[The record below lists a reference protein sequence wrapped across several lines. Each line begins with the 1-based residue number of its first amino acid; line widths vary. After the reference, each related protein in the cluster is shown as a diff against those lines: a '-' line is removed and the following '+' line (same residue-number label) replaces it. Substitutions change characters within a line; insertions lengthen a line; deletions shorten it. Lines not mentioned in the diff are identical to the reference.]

1 MDAKE
6 INRRVVEQFRAGG
19 DIPGMHRDR
28 LLLLTTTGRSSGK
41 SRTTP
46 MMFHRDGDHLYV
58 VASDNGAKKDPSWYR
73 NLMKDASVGVEVGD
87 EKYDAVAST
96 VEGDERATAWA
107 SITAAN
113 PFFLEHQAGV
123 EREIPLVGLNRVS

>member
-1 MDAKE
+1 
-6 INRRVVEQFRAGG
+6 
-19 DIPGMHRDR
+19 
-28 LLLLTTTGRSSGK
+28 
-41 SRTTP
+41 

-73 NLMKDASVGVEVGD
+73 NLMKDASVGVEVGH

-96 VEGDERATAWA
+96 VEGDERATVWA

-123 EREIPLVGLNRVS
+123 EREIPVVELNRVS

>member
-6 INRRVVEQFRAGG
+6 TNRRVVEQFRAGS

-28 LLLLTTTGRSSGK
+28 LLLLTTIGRSSGK
-41 SRTTP
+41 PRTTP
-46 MMFHRDGDHLYV
+46 MMFHREGDHLFV

-87 EKYDAVAST
+87 EKYDAVASA

-123 EREIPLVGLNRVS
+123 EREIPVVELNRVS

>member
-41 SRTTP
+41 PRTTP
-46 MMFHRDGDHLYV
+46 MMFHREGDHLFV

-73 NLMKDASVGVEVGD
+73 NLMKDASVGVEVGH
-87 EKYDAVAST
+87 EEYDAVAST
-96 VEGDERATAWA
+96 VEGDERAAAWA

-123 EREIPLVGLNRVS
+123 EREIPVVELNRVS